1 MNQQHT
7 IIRFLIGSVVATA
20 VVVAIVASVR
30 ISRLGRQDSGLSQE
44 YRYDLSAM
52 ARTDP
57 NLVLYRE
64 QGSPIPTGLKQSH
77 ALAVDAEGT
86 IYVVGDRVIQVI
98 RAGRVTDTVPL
109 TVEPRCLAVTADRF
123 YVGARDRVVILDR
136 AGAVQAAWPSLG
148 ERAVLTALAL
158 DEEHVYLADA
168 GQRVVWC
175 FDHQGQELRRIG
187 DKDPDRNIPGFSIP
201 SPHFDL
207 ALAPDGLLRV
217 VNPGNHRIEAYTAE
231 GDLELGWGQFG
242 NDVEAF
248 TGCCNPVSMDV
259 LPDGRVI
266 TCEKGLIRVKLY
278 DVDGRFLGVVAG
290 HDQLTAREA
299 AICETPEQCQTGAWD
314 VAVDAAGRVYVL
326 DTQKNE
332 IRVFTEKE

>member
-7 IIRFLIGSVVATA
+7 IIRVLIGSVVVTA

-30 ISRLGRQDSGLSQE
+30 VSRLAQQDSGLSQE

-57 NLVLYRE
+57 NRVLYRE
-64 QGSPIPTGLKQSH
+64 QGSPIPTGLKQSQ
-77 ALAVDAEGT
+77 ALAVDAEGM
-86 IYVVGDRVIQVI
+86 IYVVGDQAIQII
-98 RAGRVTDTVPL
+98 RAGRVTDTVTL
-109 TVEPRCLAVTADRF
+109 TVEPRCLAVTAER
-123 YVGARDRVVILDR
+123 YYIATRDRVVILDR
-136 AGAVQAAWPSLG
+136 AGEVQAAWPSLG
-148 ERAVLTALAL
+148 ERAVLTALAV

-175 FDHQGQELRRIG
+175 FDHQGQQVRRIG
-187 DKDPDRNIPGFSIP
+187 QKDPDRNIPGFSIP

-242 NDVEAF
+242 NAVEAF

-278 DVDGRFLGVVAG
+278 DVDGSFLGVVAG
-290 HDQLTAREA
+290 HDQLTARAA

-314 VAVDAAGRVYVL
+314 VAVDTAGRVYVL